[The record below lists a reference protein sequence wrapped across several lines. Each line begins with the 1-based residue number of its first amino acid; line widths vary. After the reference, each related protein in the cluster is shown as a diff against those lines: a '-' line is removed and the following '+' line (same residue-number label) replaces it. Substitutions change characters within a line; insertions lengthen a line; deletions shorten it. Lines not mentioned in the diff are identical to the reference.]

1 MRHWNLHLLLTYNA
15 LPAGSR
21 QSLPQYANKW
31 RSAHHL
37 FSSGEAVYSTST
49 RTAFNVS
56 SQPNASHIM
65 QRSNMQLAL
74 TYNALL
80 ATKAPATL
88 ALCVSKQMPL
98 QNRPA
103 FATKPSTR
111 PLHGH
116 QSPQLADPGTAHH
129 EPLEYA
135 LGPHLQCCAY
145 RMRLS

>member
-1 MRHWNLHLLLTYNA
+1 MRHWNLQLLLTCNA

-31 RSAHHL
+31 RSAHRL
-37 FSSGEAVYSTST
+37 FSSGEAVYMYSTST
-49 RTAFNVS
+49 RTAFGVS
-56 SQPNASHIM
+56 SQPNAPHII
-65 QRSNMQLAL
+65 QRSNMQLAV
-74 TYNALL
+74 TYNTLL
-80 ATKAPATL
+80 ARKALATF

-116 QSPQLADPGTAHH
+116 QSP
-129 EPLEYA
+129 
-135 LGPHLQCCAY
+135 
-145 RMRLS
+145 